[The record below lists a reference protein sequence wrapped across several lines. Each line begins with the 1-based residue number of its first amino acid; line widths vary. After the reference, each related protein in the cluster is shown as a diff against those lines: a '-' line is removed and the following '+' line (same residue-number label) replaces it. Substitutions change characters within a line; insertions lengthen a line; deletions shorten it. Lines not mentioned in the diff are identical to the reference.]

1 MVMKPKNFVKVSPTI
16 KSYRLN
22 YYQLLSENKSFDMPL
37 STFILPESMEEKDA
51 FMVISY
57 LMMTFS
63 RDLEVSITSP
73 IVMLLI
79 NEVLEKYHFKIVRS
93 NENTVDLLNRITGK
107 RKSNAS
113 DVLSWFSNS
122 VSFLDVKGIYDKLN
136 LSIPENSFHLLTL
149 DY

>member
-1 MVMKPKNFVKVSPTI
+1 MKPKNFVKVSPTI

-22 YYQLLSENKSFDMPL
+22 YYHLLSDNKSFDMPL
-37 STFILPESMEEKDA
+37 STFILPENMEEKEA

-107 RKSNAS
+107 RKSNAR

>member
-1 MVMKPKNFVKVSPTI
+1 MKPKNFVKVSPTI

-22 YYQLLSENKSFDMPL
+22 YYQLLSDNKSFDMPL
-37 STFILPESMEEKDA
+37 STFILPENMEEKEA

-107 RKSNAS
+107 RKSNAR

>member
-1 MVMKPKNFVKVSPTI
+1 MKPKNFAKAYPTST
-16 KSYRLN
+16 SYRLN

-37 STFILPESMEEKDA
+37 STFILPLNMEEKDA

-107 RKSNAS
+107 RKSNAR

>member
-1 MVMKPKNFVKVSPTI
+1 MKPKNFAKTPPTLT
-16 KSYRLN
+16 SYRLN

-37 STFILPESMEEKDA
+37 STFILPENMDEKDA

-107 RKSNAS
+107 RKSNAR

>member
-1 MVMKPKNFVKVSPTI
+1 MKPKNFVKVSPTI

-37 STFILPESMEEKDA
+37 STFILPENMDEKDA

-63 RDLEVSITSP
+63 SDLEVSITSP

-93 NENTVDLLNRITGK
+93 NENTIDLLNRITGK
-107 RKSNAS
+107 RKSNAR

>member
-1 MVMKPKNFVKVSPTI
+1 MKPKNFVKVSPILT
-16 KSYRLN
+16 SYRLN

-37 STFILPESMEEKDA
+37 STFILPENMDEKDA

-63 RDLEVSITSP
+63 SDLEVSITSP

-107 RKSNAS
+107 RKSNAR

>member
-22 YYQLLSENKSFDMPL
+22 YYQLLSDNKSFDMPL
-37 STFILPESMEEKDA
+37 STFILPENMEEKDA

-107 RKSNAS
+107 RKSNAR

>member
-37 STFILPESMEEKDA
+37 STFILPENMEEKDA

-107 RKSNAS
+107 RKSNAR

>member
-1 MVMKPKNFVKVSPTI
+1 MKPKNFVKVSPTI

-22 YYQLLSENKSFDMPL
+22 YYQLLSDNKSFDMPL
-37 STFILPESMEEKDA
+37 STFILPENMEEKDA

-107 RKSNAS
+107 RKSNAR

>member
-1 MVMKPKNFVKVSPTI
+1 MKPKNFVKVSPTI

-37 STFILPESMEEKDA
+37 STFILPENMEEKDA

-107 RKSNAS
+107 RKSNAR

>member
-1 MVMKPKNFVKVSPTI
+1 MKPKNFVKAHPTI

-37 STFILPESMEEKDA
+37 STFILPENMDEKDA

-107 RKSNAS
+107 KKSNAR

>member
-1 MVMKPKNFVKVSPTI
+1 MKPKNFVKVSPTI

-37 STFILPESMEEKDA
+37 STFILPENMDEKDA

-63 RDLEVSITSP
+63 SDLEVSITSP

-107 RKSNAS
+107 RKSNAR

>member
-1 MVMKPKNFVKVSPTI
+1 MKPKNCAKTHPTLT
-16 KSYRLN
+16 SYRLN

-37 STFILPESMEEKDA
+37 STFILPENMDEKDA

-107 RKSNAS
+107 RKSNAR
-113 DVLSWFSNS
+113 DVLSWFSSS

>member
-1 MVMKPKNFVKVSPTI
+1 MVMKPKNFVKVSPTLT
-16 KSYRLN
+16 SYRLN

-37 STFILPESMEEKDA
+37 STFILPENMEEKDA

-107 RKSNAS
+107 RKSNAR

>member
-1 MVMKPKNFVKVSPTI
+1 MKPKNFVKVSPTI

-37 STFILPESMEEKDA
+37 STFILPENMEEKDA
-51 FMVISY
+51 FVVISY

-107 RKSNAS
+107 RKSNAR
-113 DVLSWFSNS
+113 DVLSWFSSS

>member
-1 MVMKPKNFVKVSPTI
+1 MKPKNFVKVSPTLT
-16 KSYRLN
+16 SYRLN

-37 STFILPESMEEKDA
+37 STFILPENMEEKDA

-107 RKSNAS
+107 RKSNAR

>member
-1 MVMKPKNFVKVSPTI
+1 MKPKNFVKVSPTI

-37 STFILPESMEEKDA
+37 STFILPENMEEKDA

-63 RDLEVSITSP
+63 SDLEVSITSP

-93 NENTVDLLNRITGK
+93 NENTIDLLNRITGK
-107 RKSNAS
+107 RKSNAR

>member
-1 MVMKPKNFVKVSPTI
+1 MKPKNFVKVSPTI

-37 STFILPESMEEKDA
+37 STFILPENMEEKDA

-107 RKSNAS
+107 RKSNAR
-113 DVLSWFSNS
+113 DVLSWFSSS

>member
-1 MVMKPKNFVKVSPTI
+1 MKPKNFTKTHPTLT
-16 KSYRLN
+16 SYRLN

-37 STFILPESMEEKDA
+37 STFILPENMDEKDA

-107 RKSNAS
+107 RKSNAR

>member
-1 MVMKPKNFVKVSPTI
+1 MKPKNFVKVSPTLT
-16 KSYRLN
+16 SYRLN

-37 STFILPESMEEKDA
+37 STFILPENMDEKDA

-63 RDLEVSITSP
+63 SDLEVSITSP

-107 RKSNAS
+107 RKSNAR

>member
-1 MVMKPKNFVKVSPTI
+1 MVMKPKNFVKVSPTLT
-16 KSYRLN
+16 SYRLN

-37 STFILPESMEEKDA
+37 STFILPENMDEKDA

-63 RDLEVSITSP
+63 SDLEVSITSP

-93 NENTVDLLNRITGK
+93 NENTIDLLNRITGK
-107 RKSNAS
+107 RKSNAR

>member
-1 MVMKPKNFVKVSPTI
+1 MKPKNFVKVSPTLT
-16 KSYRLN
+16 SYRLN

-37 STFILPESMEEKDA
+37 STFILPENMDEKDA

-107 RKSNAS
+107 RKSNAR

>member
-1 MVMKPKNFVKVSPTI
+1 MKPKNFVKVSPTLT
-16 KSYRLN
+16 SYRLN
-22 YYQLLSENKSFDMPL
+22 YYQLLSESKSFDMPL
-37 STFILPESMEEKDA
+37 STFILPENMDEKDA

-107 RKSNAS
+107 RKSNAR

>member
-1 MVMKPKNFVKVSPTI
+1 MVMKPKNFAKTPPTLT
-16 KSYRLN
+16 SYRLN

-37 STFILPESMEEKDA
+37 STFILPENMEEKEA

-107 RKSNAS
+107 RKSNAR

>member
-1 MVMKPKNFVKVSPTI
+1 MKPKNFAKVSPTI

-37 STFILPESMEEKDA
+37 STFIFPENMDEKDA

-107 RKSNAS
+107 RKSNAR

>member
-1 MVMKPKNFVKVSPTI
+1 MKTKNFVKVSPTI

-37 STFILPESMEEKDA
+37 STFILPENMDEKDA

-63 RDLEVSITSP
+63 SDLEVSITSP

-79 NEVLEKYHFKIVRS
+79 NEVLEKYHFKIIRS
-93 NENTVDLLNRITGK
+93 NENTIDLLNRITGK
-107 RKSNAS
+107 RKSNAR

>member
-1 MVMKPKNFVKVSPTI
+1 MVMKPKNFAKTHPTLT
-16 KSYRLN
+16 SYRLN

-37 STFILPESMEEKDA
+37 STFILPENMDEKDA

-107 RKSNAS
+107 RKSNAR
-113 DVLSWFSNS
+113 DVLSWFSSS

>member
-1 MVMKPKNFVKVSPTI
+1 MKPKNFVKVSPTLT
-16 KSYRLN
+16 SYRLN

-37 STFILPESMEEKDA
+37 STFILPENMEEKEA

-107 RKSNAS
+107 RKSNAR